1 MWFEPKLNL
10 NYVCTLM
17 MVCCLQLIYDVQ
29 DEGGSIGLLST
40 TPEKWTHLRDIGV
53 DIPTM
58 K

>member
-1 MWFEPKLNL
+1 MI
-10 NYVCTLM
+10 
-17 MVCCLQLIYDVQ
+17 VCCLQLIYDVQ